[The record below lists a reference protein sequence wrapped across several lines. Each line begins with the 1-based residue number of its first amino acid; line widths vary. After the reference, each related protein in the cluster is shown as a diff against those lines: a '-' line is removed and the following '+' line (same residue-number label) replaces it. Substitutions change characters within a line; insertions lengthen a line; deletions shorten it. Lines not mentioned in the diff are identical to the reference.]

1 MLSAMTGSAISFIHS
16 FISVSSSPYYSKVL
30 PTTSRS
36 KRTVLRRLS
45 ENVLDRRRNSRGR
58 QFHTNGP
65 LTQKVRVCMR
75 VVRVNGISSPLSVG
89 SVHWQYPTQIKKGQ
103 SGKLEQGLTGI
114 AIPRRRPS
122 TL

>member
-1 MLSAMTGSAISFIHS
+1 
-16 FISVSSSPYYSKVL
+16 
-30 PTTSRS
+30 
-36 KRTVLRRLS
+36 
-45 ENVLDRRRNSRGR
+45 
-58 QFHTNGP
+58 
-65 LTQKVRVCMR
+65 MR